1 MVLTHHAW
9 PVTLPR
15 CPPPPRLTLPPAQ
28 VVARNFWGSLKP
40 PFNDEARARA
50 GFESKWYLPLVEK
63 TGRRRAE
70 ADAAD
75 AVAAVAAAAAGAGAG
90 G

>member
-1 MVLTHHAW
+1 MSAGWVGDSRAVLGQW
-9 PVTLPR
+9 R
-15 CPPPPRLTLPPAQ
+15 R
-28 VVARNFWGSLKP
+28 G
-40 PFNDEARARA
+40 EARARA